1 MECQLCE
8 RTFSSKH
15 SLATHKSRYHRS
27 DPKSD
32 FANNQGLI
40 KLMMKAVLD
49 GEIVLTPKEKKQL
62 LPARDSIRKIV
73 YDEANLTDVYDETLE
88 SAIKLIVKFTKKKFP
103 SLVFNNPTKSLL
115 STTKSQDSFEN
126 VTDQEYDSD
135 TSTSSSPK
143 HVVCCHSDASESG
156 DEQES
161 DNDS

>member
-88 SAIKLIVKFTKKKFP
+88 SAIKLIVKFTKKRFP
-103 SLVFNNPTKSLL
+103 SLVFNNPTRK
-115 STTKSQDSFEN
+115 DSFEN

>member
-32 FANNQGLI
+32 FANNHGLI

-88 SAIKLIVKFTKKKFP
+88 SAIKLIVKFTKKRFP
-103 SLVFNNPTKSLL
+103 SLIFNNPTRKV
-115 STTKSQDSFEN
+115 TEKTRKDSFEN

-143 HVVCCHSDASESG
+143 HVVCCHSEASESG

>member
-1 MECQLCE
+1 
-8 RTFSSKH
+8 
-15 SLATHKSRYHRS
+15 
-27 DPKSD
+27 
-32 FANNQGLI
+32 
-40 KLMMKAVLD
+40 MMKAVLD